1 MKVEL
6 DRSGA
11 PDPAA
16 LADVVSKVLLLLRSQ
31 ARRTMRQRAEQEYQ
45 DERGRKEQVWRRVAA
60 ILDAN
65 DVIGR
70 GATSV
75 VYRGKLHPHEPDDPP
90 VAVKALKAEA
100 MWARKQF
107 TTELE
112 IARGLEVRK
121 REMRSFEGG
130 GRARS

>member
-1 MKVEL
+1 VKVEL

-70 GATSV
+70 GASST
-75 VYRGKLHPHEPDDPP
+75 VYRGKLDPYDPDDPP
-90 VAVKALKAEA
+90 VAVKALNAEA
-100 MWARKQF
+100 AAGKQF
-107 TTELE
+107 ATELE
-112 IARGLEVRK
+112 ILKGLQVRGEK
-121 REMRSFEGG
+121 APAICGDRSL
-130 GRARS
+130 A